1 MRLAT
6 AESRGIFLE
15 ENRSELLSR
24 RLMSEKKK
32 GDADHAI
39 LVNKL
44 TVKDA
49 VHLVKTEGGSLSKGQ
64 IAFRVATVVIVAAF
78 TARAIVVGQAT
89 AWHLFLPMVGEYLV
103 LLASIPVISLILHD
117 STLRRDARRSLTWLF
132 TFAVI
137 ASLWIGSQSFDE
149 GTAWTAQAG
158 VEFSRLYTW
167 ITTHQMH
174 WPILGAM
181 AAMIGGLPAR
191 VAAFHRHGPPFMAVG
206 LGCAMRF
213 IIPLLGC
220 FLLPVIAAGKIPI
233 VWLIWTILL
242 LSELSALYMH
252 WDLQRRLTS
261 RGIEV

>member
-1 MRLAT
+1 MRRAILP
-6 AESRGIFLE
+6 S
-15 ENRSELLSR
+15 SH
-24 RLMSEKKK
+24 EKKNT
-32 GDADHAI
+32 GDADSSI

-49 VHLVKTEGGSLSKGQ
+49 VHLVKMEGGSLSKGQ
-64 IAFRVATVVIVAAF
+64 IIFRVATVLVVAAF

-103 LLASIPVISLILHD
+103 LLASMPVISLILHD
-117 STLRRDARRSLTWLF
+117 STLRKDARRSLSWLF
-132 TFAVI
+132 TIALIAALWI
-137 ASLWIGSQSFDE
+137 ASRSFDE
-149 GTAWTAQAG
+149 GTAWPAQAK

-181 AAMIGGLPAR
+181 AAMIGGLPGR
-191 VAAFHRHGPPFMAVG
+191 VAAFRRHGPPFMAVG
-206 LGCAMRF
+206 LGCAMRL
-213 IIPLLGC
+213 IIPLFGC
-220 FLLPVIAAGKIPI
+220 FLIPVIAAGKIPI

-242 LSELSALYMH
+242 LSELGALYMH
-252 WDLQRRLTS
+252 WDLQRRLGN

>member
-1 MRLAT
+1 MA
-6 AESRGIFLE
+6 AKSKESI
-15 ENRSELLSR
+15 NQSS
-24 RLMSEKKK
+24 S
-32 GDADHAI
+32 I

-49 VHLVKTEGGSLSKGQ
+49 VHLVKVEGGSLSNGQ
-64 IAFRVATVVIVAAF
+64 IVFRVATILVVAAF

-103 LLASIPVISLILHD
+103 LLAAMPVINLILHD
-117 STLRRDARRSLTWLF
+117 PTLKKDARRSLYWLF
-132 TFAVI
+132 TIAVI
-137 ASLWIGSQSFDE
+137 ASLWIGSQAFDE
-149 GTAWTAQAG
+149 GTPWWSQAKLE
-158 VEFSRLYTW
+158 VSRLYNW

-181 AAMIGGLPAR
+181 AAMLGGLPGR

-206 LGCAMRF
+206 MGCAMRL
-213 IIPLLGC
+213 IIPLFGC
-220 FLLPVIAAGKIPI
+220 FLLPVIAAGKISI

-242 LSELSALYMH
+242 LAELGALYMH
-252 WDLQRRLTS
+252 WDLQRRLVN